1 MNVMMTISLLL
12 IFILTSYAKSEGFQF
27 KDVKN
32 LKIVG
37 ETHGGGWK
45 QIGLADINGAIGGG
59 KRCWTIIRSYILI

>member
-12 IFILTSYAKSEGFQF
+12 IFILPSSAKSEGFQF

-37 ETHGGGWK
+37 ETYDSCWK
-45 QIGLADINGAIGGG
+45 QVGKADINGAIGGG